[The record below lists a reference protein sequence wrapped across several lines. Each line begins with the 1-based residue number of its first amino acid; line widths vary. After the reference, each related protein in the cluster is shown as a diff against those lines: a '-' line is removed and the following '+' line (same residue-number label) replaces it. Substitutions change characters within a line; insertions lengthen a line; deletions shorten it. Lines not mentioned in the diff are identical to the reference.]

1 MTQLC
6 SLCGRLTITPILTIR
21 LILTSNDASGQ
32 RLTGTI
38 FPHLPCVSLTLSPY
52 PRCVILAIS
61 PYPPCV
67 ILTLSPYLPCNT
79 LSPYASCDTL
89 TLSPYSPCVTLTF
102 SPCPPCV
109 ILTLSPYLPC
119 DTLSPY
125 ASCDTLSPS
134 PPCLLPVSPYF
145 HIPPV
150 TPLPCPVQ
158 VCLDPDEDEW
168 TIALASCPSD
178 PCVSPTAQQARYCA
192 RRMDIAQE
200 R

>member
-1 MTQLC
+1 MHNHNPYCIHSCIPGPMTQLC
-6 SLCGRLTITPILTIR
+6 SLCGRLTLTPILTIR

-38 FPHLPCVSLTLSPY
+38 FPHLPCVSLILSTY
-52 PRCVILAIS
+52 PHCV
-61 PYPPCV
+61 
-67 ILTLSPYLPCNT
+67 
-79 LSPYASCDTL
+79 TL

-192 RRMDIAQE
+192 RRMDTAQE